1 MIVMFYNIIL
11 TIYNRILVKP
21 ALLLAGEKVLN
32 LHPLMEAI
40 MKCSSCGYE
49 NREDAP
55 YCSMCQSS
63 FNKIPVQSSEP
74 VTASIFRTTSP
85 ASKTAAPETAAKTGR
100 NATL

>member
-1 MIVMFYNIIL
+1 
-11 TIYNRILVKP
+11 
-21 ALLLAGEKVLN
+21 
-32 LHPLMEAI
+32 

-74 VTASIFRTTSP
+74 VKASLFRTTAPS
-85 ASKTAAPETAAKTGR
+85 SKAVVRETTTKTSR